1 MRRFVGEDRS
11 MTQDLE
17 AVYRRIIHPRS
28 IVIVGASSN
37 ASKPGGSVTRN
48 ILENNFSGE
57 VYLVN
62 PSGETIRGI
71 SAHKAIGDLPDD
83 IDLGIIAIPAGG
95 VYQAMADL
103 SSKNCR
109 TMIVL
114 TAGFGET
121 DEKGRIEERRLV
133 ELAEQRQVTLIGPNC
148 VGIVTPYYRGKF
160 AGIIPTL
167 KRGTIDV
174 ISASGATVDYLMEQA
189 EGRGLKFDNVIS
201 LGNSAQQGVEDLIE
215 LLDVNHSSESAPV
228 KFIYIETI
236 KKPEKLLKHARS
248 LTRKGCILVGI
259 KSGVTDDGKRA
270 AASHTGAM
278 ATSDTAVQA
287 LFDKAGILRVRSK
300 YELVEIGCALHG
312 LKGKTRVQKVSIITD
327 AGGPGVMC
335 ADELNKHGLS
345 IPRLRETTQQ
355 KVAACLPRHATAAN
369 PIDCL
374 PTQTGKQIAD
384 VVKVLEEEK
393 EDLDAIIVM
402 TGNSMLFDKW
412 EGYSAIAGCMDHC
425 SIPVLP
431 VLSAVTTSAELI
443 NRFKSEDRTYFV
455 DEVKAG
461 MALGKIGNRL
471 PIYEPEEALEKYDR
485 KKISAILDGV
495 KGVLPARKCGELLD
509 AVGLGQPKQC
519 IITRR
524 EDLAGGSKVLPFP
537 MVAKIIGPLHKSDV
551 GGVLVGIKN
560 DAELASAWQRL
571 SQLPQ
576 FEGILLQEMIGG
588 VEVIIGAKKEAGYG
602 HLVMFGLGGIF
613 TEVFK
618 DTQFALAPLGLQES
632 ERLIRS
638 VRSIRMLEGVRN
650 QKGMSIATLADYLT
664 RIGLL
669 VRDFPQ
675 ISEIDLN
682 PVKGE
687 EGDLRVVDCRIL
699 I

>member
-1 MRRFVGEDRS
+1 
-11 MTQDLE
+11 MTQYFKE
-17 AVYRRIIHPRS
+17 VYRRIIRPRS
-28 IVIVGASSN
+28 IVLVGASSN
-37 ASKPGGSVTRN
+37 ATKPGGSVTRN
-48 ILENNFSGE
+48 ILENQFAGR

-71 SAHKAIGDLPDD
+71 SAQKTIGDLPNE

-95 VYQAMADL
+95 VYQAMLDL
-103 SSKNCR
+103 SQKNCK

-121 DEKGRIEERRLV
+121 DEKGKIEERRLV
-133 ELAEQRQVTLIGPNC
+133 ELAEQHHVTMIGPNC

-160 AGIIPTL
+160 AGILPKL
-167 KRGTIDV
+167 KKGSIDV

-201 LGNSAQQGVEDLIE
+201 LGNSAQYGVEDMIE
-215 LLDVNHSSESAPV
+215 LLDENHSSENAPV

-236 KKPEKLLKHARS
+236 KKPEKLLTHARS

-287 LFDKAGILRVRSK
+287 LFDKAGILRVKSK

-312 LKGKTRVQKVSIITD
+312 LKNKTNVRKVSIITD

-345 IPRLRETTQQ
+345 LPRVKETTQQ
-355 KVAACLPRHATAAN
+355 KIAECLPRHATAIN

-384 VVKVLEEEK
+384 VVKVLEDEK
-393 EDLDAIIVM
+393 EDLDAILVM

-431 VLSAVTTSAELI
+431 VLSAVSTSADLI
-443 NRFKSEDRTYFV
+443 NKFMNEDRTYFI

-461 MALGKIGNRL
+461 WALGKLGSRL
-471 PIYEPEEALEKYDR
+471 PIYEPESALDNYDKER
-485 KKISAILDGV
+485 IAGILDGV
-495 KGVLPARKCGELLD
+495 KGIVPARKCIELLD
-509 AVGLGQPKQC
+509 AAGLGLPKQC

-524 EDLAGGSKVLPFP
+524 EELAGSSKALGFP

-551 GGVLVGIKN
+551 GGVIVSIKN
-560 DAELASAWQRL
+560 ESELVSAWQKL
-571 SQLPQ
+571 SQWDP
-576 FEGILLQEMIGG
+576 FEGVLLQEMIGG
-588 VEVIIGAKKEAGYG
+588 GEVILGAKKETGYG

-613 TEVFK
+613 TEVLK
-618 DTQFALAPLGLQES
+618 DNQFALSPLGLRES

-638 VRSIRMLEGVRN
+638 IRSIKMLEGVRN
-650 QKGMSIATLADYLT
+650 QKGMSIPKLADSLT
-664 RIGLL
+664 RISLL

-687 EGDLRVVDCRIL
+687 GQDLRVVDCRMIL
-699 I
+699 